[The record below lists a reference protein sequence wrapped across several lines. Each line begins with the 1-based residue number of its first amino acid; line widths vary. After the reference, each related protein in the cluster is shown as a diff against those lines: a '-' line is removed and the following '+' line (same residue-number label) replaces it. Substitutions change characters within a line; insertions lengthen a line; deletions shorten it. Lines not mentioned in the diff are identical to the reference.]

1 MRIAGLIL
9 AGGQG
14 RRMGGAKAFAQLGG
28 RPLIAHVHDRMA
40 RQVQSVHISA
50 NDDPAD
56 FAGYAD
62 GVLHDDETGSLG
74 PLSGI
79 LQGLRRAGRD
89 GFTHVASAPVDTPF
103 LPANFIR
110 RLSENGPGLVLAS
123 SGGRLHPACALWPV
137 SLADAMAAYLAGGGR
152 RLLDFTAMSGHAIAV
167 WRGGKRD
174 PFFNINT
181 PDDLAAAE
189 MRLSKPRGKLA

>member
-1 MRIAGLIL
+1 MKIAALIL

-14 RRMGGAKAFAQLGG
+14 RRMGGGKAFAQLGG

-40 RQVQSVHISA
+40 RQAETVHISA

-56 FAGYAD
+56 FAGYAF
-62 GVLHDDETGSLG
+62 GVLPDDETGSLG

-79 LQGLRRAGRD
+79 LQGLRRARRD
-89 GFTHVASAPVDTPF
+89 GFSHVASAPVDTPF
-103 LPANFIR
+103 LPANFIS

-137 SLADAMAAYLAGGGR
+137 LLEASMAAYLAGGGR
-152 RLLDFTAMSGHAIAV
+152 RLLDFAAMSGHTIAA
-167 WRGGKRD
+167 WRGGKLD

-189 MRLSKPRGKLA
+189 MRLSKTRGKSA